1 MFSDRKAGRVG
12 DILTIVVQES
22 STASKDANTKTSKK
36 SSADIALKTFLYS
49 PDASGLLTHKG
60 QMPALKWDSA
70 NDFDGSG
77 QVGSTEKITSRIAV
91 RVVDVLPNGNLMIEG
106 TRHTAFSGENQDVI
120 LRGLVRPPD
129 IAANNTVFSYNV
141 ADVSIQIVS
150 KGVATSAQKKGW
162 FGRIWDKVTP
172 F

>member
-1 MFSDRKAGRVG
+1 MFADNKAGKVG

-49 PDASGLLTHKG
+49 PDASGMLTHKG
-60 QMPALKWDSA
+60 QMPALEWDA
-70 NDFDGSG
+70 GNDFDGSG

-106 TRHTAFSGENQDVI
+106 TRHTAFSGETQDVV

-150 KGVATSAQKKGW
+150 KGIATSA
-162 FGRIWDKVTP
+162 
-172 F
+172 